1 MGILAMTMTSLLAL
15 LAASTAQGQGAAKR
29 LNAYTGN
36 PQAIE
41 EGRALYMQHGC
52 SGCHGVR
59 GGGGMALPLN
69 DDTWAFGSGDE
80 VLFKLIK
87 GDIPES
93 TMPKVWNLAD
103 DQVWKM
109 LAYIRSLYTGDP
121 ALADW

>member
-1 MGILAMTMTSLLAL
+1 MLAMTMTSLLAL
-15 LAASTAQGQGAAKR
+15 LAASTARGQGAAKK
-29 LNAYTGN
+29 LNSHTGN

-41 EGRALYMQHGC
+41 EGRALYIQHGC

-69 DDTWAFGSGDE
+69 DDRWEFGSGDE

-87 GDIPES
+87 GEIPES
-93 TMPKVWNLAD
+93 TMPRIENLAD
-103 DQVWKM
+103 DQVWKL